1 MRSLARFEP
10 EGVIAALNNAGAR
23 YVVVGGLAASAHG
36 VVRATRDLD
45 IVADPSPRNMDVVA
59 ATLRSLG
66 AEHPIGGDLTGDAL
80 LRPVSMK
87 LLTRAGEVHVLNRMP
102 GTPAFADL
110 AREAFEVEL
119 APGIGAPVC
128 GLRHLRSM
136 KRASDRPRDAVD
148 LAELDE
154 LHGPG

>member
-1 MRSLARFEP
+1 VSSPERFEP
-10 EGVIAALNNAGAR
+10 EAVIAALNSAGAR
-23 YVVVGGLAASAHG
+23 YVVVGGLAVGAHG

-45 IVADPSPRNMDVVA
+45 IVPDPAPANMQVIA
-59 ATLRSLG
+59 STLDGLG
-66 AEHPIGGDLTGDAL
+66 AEHPIGGQLTGEAL
-80 LRPVSMK
+80 ARPVSMK

-110 AREAFEVEL
+110 VAEAFEVEL
-119 APGIGAPVC
+119 APGVGAPVC
-128 GLRHLRSM
+128 GLRHLRRM